1 MKTSKI
7 ILLGRFRMIKT
18 LFSVVRTPQVRIT
31 ILKQQMMIE
40 LAKIIDQDPKIS
52 LDSLKLQK

>member
-1 MKTSKI
+1 MSKI

-31 ILKQQMMIE
+31 ILKQQMTTE
-40 LAKIIDQDPKIS
+40 LV
-52 LDSLKLQK
+52 